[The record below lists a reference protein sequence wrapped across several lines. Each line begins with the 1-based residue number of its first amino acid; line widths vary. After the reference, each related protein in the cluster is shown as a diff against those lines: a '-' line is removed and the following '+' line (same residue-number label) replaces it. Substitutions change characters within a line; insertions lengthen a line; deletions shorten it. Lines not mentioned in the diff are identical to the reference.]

1 MNARAPSS
9 ARARLRELS
18 PALLLGGFAL
28 LLLFSPFGWP
38 CPLRTI
44 VGVPCPGCGMTR
56 AARLVLHGDFAGAT
70 RMHPLWMVV
79 LPALAV
85 LAVAEGVGFA
95 RHRRWGVAIESAWTR
110 RVGTVLLIAL
120 VVVWVARFFGAFGG
134 PVPR

>member
-1 MNARAPSS
+1 
-9 ARARLRELS
+9 
-18 PALLLGGFAL
+18 
-28 LLLFSPFGWP
+28 
-38 CPLRTI
+38 
-44 VGVPCPGCGMTR
+44 MTR